1 MAEGR
6 SREGI
11 DCITRYLLISILT
24 LSLIMVPAS
33 AGAVPNGS
41 PLHNATGPQV
51 VYVGTFVQ
59 DFNRLDIKQGS
70 VEVLFFAN
78 LHSDTPFSIRDFEVI
93 NGQISQVTE
102 ISDTPTEKN
111 YRFFAV
117 MTLDPDLRNFPFD
130 TQTLPIIIEPKNLT
144 EQSLVLVID
153 TNESGLA
160 KDAGIPGWEFTGT
173 QYSVTNQSY
182 DDEVTPY
189 SRAIFS
195 YGITRDS
202 ASTVLK
208 FFVPILIIV
217 IISLASL
224 MMKVTS
230 RLGVNAS
237 MFLAAVM
244 IHWRLADAV
253 PVVAYATFLD
263 VFMIITYAILLMVLI
278 SSMLILT
285 SMESRDTARVEQIYR
300 WSIRIIPLLSVFL
313 YLLLFLSLVL

>member
-1 MAEGR
+1 MTEGR
-6 SREGI
+6 SREAIGS
-11 DCITRYLLISILT
+11 ITRYLLISVLA
-24 LSLIMVPAS
+24 LSLMMVPAS

-41 PLHNATGPQV
+41 FLQNATAPQV

-70 VEVLFFAN
+70 VEALFFAN
-78 LHSDTPFSIRDFEVI
+78 LHSGTPFSIRDFEVI
-93 NGQISQVTE
+93 NGQISQVTV

-153 TNESGLA
+153 KNESGLA
-160 KDAGIPGWEFTGT
+160 KDADIPGWEFTGT
-173 QYSVTNQSY
+173 RYSVTNQSY
-182 DDEVTPY
+182 EDEETPY

-217 IISLASL
+217 IISLVSL

-263 VFMIITYAILLMVLI
+263 VFMIITYAILLLVLI

-285 SMESRDTARVEQIYR
+285 SMESKDTARVEQIYR
-300 WSIRIIPLLSVFL
+300 WSIRIIPLLSVTL
-313 YLLLFLSLVL
+313 YLLLFLSLVT

>member
-1 MAEGR
+1 
-6 SREGI
+6 
-11 DCITRYLLISILT
+11 
-24 LSLIMVPAS
+24 
-33 AGAVPNGS
+33 
-41 PLHNATGPQV
+41 
-51 VYVGTFVQ
+51 
-59 DFNRLDIKQGS
+59 
-70 VEVLFFAN
+70 
-78 LHSDTPFSIRDFEVI
+78 
-93 NGQISQVTE
+93 
-102 ISDTPTEKN
+102 
-111 YRFFAV
+111 
-117 MTLDPDLRNFPFD
+117 
-130 TQTLPIIIEPKNLT
+130 
-144 EQSLVLVID
+144 
-153 TNESGLA
+153 
-160 KDAGIPGWEFTGT
+160 
-173 QYSVTNQSY
+173 
-182 DDEVTPY
+182 VTPY

-285 SMESRDTARVEQIYR
+285 SMESKDTARVEQIYR
-300 WSIRIIPLLSVFL
+300 WSIRIIPLLSVTL

>member
-11 DCITRYLLISILT
+11 GGITRYLLIVVLT
-24 LSLIMVPAS
+24 LCLIMVPAS

-41 PLHNATGPQV
+41 LQHNATGPQV

-78 LHSDTPFSIRDFEVI
+78 LHSDTPFSVRDFEVI

-102 ISDTPTEKN
+102 ISDTPMEKN

-153 TNESGLA
+153 TNESGIA

-173 QYSVTNQSY
+173 GYSVTNQSY

-263 VFMIITYAILLMVLI
+263 VFMIVTYAILLMVLI